1 MQSQKLFKMSKT
13 IIDKIWES
21 HIIKEIDNQSVIL
34 YIDRHYI
41 HEVTSPQAFSS
52 LDRRGVK
59 VFRPDKT
66 FATCDHN
73 IPTVN
78 QANPELERDAKE
90 ALERLQHNTT
100 KNNIS
105 YFPLNHKNN
114 GIVHII
120 GPQLGITQCGMTI
133 VCGDSHTSTHGAL
146 GNIAFG
152 IGTSEVEMVLATQS
166 IIQNKP
172 KQMLI
177 EITGNLSE
185 GVEAKDIILYII
197 SQIGTSGGTGYF
209 VEFTGETISNLSIE
223 ERMTICNMSIEMGAR
238 GGIIAP
244 DIKTL
249 EFLHNKEY
257 SPKGEQWSLA
267 KERWLNLK
275 SDKNAYYHKKLK
287 FDISNLKPM
296 VTYGTN
302 PAAAIE
308 INNTIPYNLSD
319 DNIKGLEYMGF
330 KMGEKM
336 EDKTIDYIFVGSC
349 TNGRIEDFRR
359 FASIVE
365 GRKKAIDTTVW
376 LVPGSKEV
384 QEQIEKEGLGIIIRD
399 AGFEIREPGC
409 SACLAMNSDKI
420 PSGKICLSTSNRNF
434 EGRQGPGARTI
445 LCGVGVA
452 AASALTGKIT
462 NPQEYLR
469 SEPKQVNSIIE
480 SECVVIELENI
491 DTDQIIPARFLKTTS
506 REGFGEKLFFDRP
519 NLLKGD
525 GKILVAGKNFGCG
538 SSREHAAWA
547 ITDYGFKA
555 VVSSFFAD
563 IFKTNALN
571 NKLLP
576 VQVSSGF
583 IEEIF
588 KLNRENKN
596 ITLIIDI
603 SKKEIVIKESNTK
616 ESFELDFFRQ
626 ECFIKNYDSIDYL
639 LANIKNIESYEKK

>member
-21 HIIKEIDNQSVIL
+21 HTIKEIDNQSVVL

-41 HEVTSPQAFSS
+41 HEVTSPQAFSA
-52 LDRRGVK
+52 LDKRGVK

-78 QANPELERDAKE
+78 QANPALESDAKE
-90 ALERLQHNTT
+90 ALERLQQNTT
-100 KNNIS
+100 KHNIS

-238 GGIIAP
+238 GGIVAP
-244 DIKTL
+244 DDKTL
-249 EFLHNKEY
+249 EYLNNREY
-257 SPKGEQWSLA
+257 SPKEEQWSLA

-275 SDKNAYYHKKLK
+275 SDKDAYYHKKLK
-287 FDISNLKPM
+287 FNVSNLKPM
-296 VTYGTN
+296 VTFGTN

-308 INNTIPYNLSD
+308 INNKIPYNLLD
-319 DNIKGLEYMGF
+319 DNIKGLEIGRA
-330 KMGEKM
+330 
-336 EDKTIDYIFVGSC
+336 SC
-349 TNGRIEDFRR
+349 
-359 FASIVE
+359 
-365 GRKKAIDTTVW
+365 
-376 LVPGSKEV
+376 
-384 QEQIEKEGLGIIIRD
+384 
-399 AGFEIREPGC
+399 RE
-409 SACLAMNSDKI
+409 
-420 PSGKICLSTSNRNF
+420 R
-434 EGRQGPGARTI
+434 
-445 LCGVGVA
+445 V
-452 AASALTGKIT
+452 
-462 NPQEYLR
+462 
-469 SEPKQVNSIIE
+469 
-480 SECVVIELENI
+480 
-491 DTDQIIPARFLKTTS
+491 
-506 REGFGEKLFFDRP
+506 
-519 NLLKGD
+519 
-525 GKILVAGKNFGCG
+525 
-538 SSREHAAWA
+538 
-547 ITDYGFKA
+547 
-555 VVSSFFAD
+555 
-563 IFKTNALN
+563 
-571 NKLLP
+571 
-576 VQVSSGF
+576 
-583 IEEIF
+583 
-588 KLNRENKN
+588 
-596 ITLIIDI
+596 
-603 SKKEIVIKESNTK
+603 
-616 ESFELDFFRQ
+616 
-626 ECFIKNYDSIDYL
+626 
-639 LANIKNIESYEKK
+639 